1 MQFIPILIA
10 SLTQIGLKMLM
21 TAIGEK
27 QLAKLL
33 FGILSYFASKS
44 ATDKDDKLVVWAKS
58 LYDGEDHVQAELALQ
73 APLSSAEFL
82 LKQQNEEIRN
92 NLM

>member
-58 LYDGEDHVQAELALQ
+58 LYDGEDHVQAEVEVQ